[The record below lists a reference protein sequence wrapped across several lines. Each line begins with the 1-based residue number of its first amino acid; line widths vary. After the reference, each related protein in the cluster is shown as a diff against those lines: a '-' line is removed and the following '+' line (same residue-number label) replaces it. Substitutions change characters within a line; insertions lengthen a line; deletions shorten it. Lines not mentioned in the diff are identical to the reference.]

1 MRKPFKDLS
10 LASFQLLQHLR
21 RSQRDRVRIVESDT
35 SLLALLTPTLF
46 RNVLLLRRVLRPD
59 VSRSA
64 LRHGGY
70 LAEHPQGLDSQED
83 LQALRSRGFWG
94 FGKRDLDGENLV
106 DRERRDVVSVRG
118 GRWFSCGGVRSG
130 SGFSRRVTA
139 DCYGGGTRR
148 WTELL
153 HPSLYSGGKK
163 GAFFFSNFNFNFLI

>member
-1 MRKPFKDLS
+1 M
-10 LASFQLLQHLR
+10 
-21 RSQRDRVRIVESDT
+21 RIVESDT
-35 SLLALLTPTLF
+35 SFLALLTPTLF
-46 RNVLLLRRVLRPD
+46 RDVVLLRRVLRPD

-64 LRHGGY
+64 LRRGGC
-70 LAEHPQGLDSQED
+70 LAEDPQGLYSQED
-83 LQALRSRGFWG
+83 LQALRNGDRGFG
-94 FGKRDLDGENLV
+94 FGFGLRDLDGENLV